1 MERANQVYSSFVP
14 RESLTFLQCDN
25 ILDVPLGDQVQTEMC
40 VLFSDI
46 IAFTSLS
53 EKLAPE
59 YSFRFISAYLSWNS
73 PVVRM
78 KKGFIDKYTGD
89 SIMALF
95 RVDFTGRGE
104 LQVRQ
109 STLNGYL
116 NMMQKTAEEYNVA
129 VFVTNQVMSDPGG
142 GMTFVADPKRPVGG
156 HVLNHACTTRIMLRK
171 GKGEQRIAKLI
182 DSPSCPESDA
192 IFALANR
199 GVIDAAD

>member
-1 MERANQVYSSFVP
+1 MARAHTHEHQIRLIEELAAKMVEERFA
-14 RESLTFLQCDN
+14 L
-25 ILDVPLGDQVQTEMC
+25 
-40 VLFSDI
+40 I
-46 IAFTSLS
+46 I
-53 EKLAPE
+53 
-59 YSFRFISAYLSWNS
+59 
-73 PVVRM
+73 V
-78 KKGFIDKYTGD
+78 D